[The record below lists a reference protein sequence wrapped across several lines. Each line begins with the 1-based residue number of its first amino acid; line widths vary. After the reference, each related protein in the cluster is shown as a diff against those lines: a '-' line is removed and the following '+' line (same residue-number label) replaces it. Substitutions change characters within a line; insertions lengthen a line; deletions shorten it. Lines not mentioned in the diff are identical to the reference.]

1 MNKEELASIINEN
14 YEYNLGYFEGV
25 RAVLMAYHSYPEL
38 DDFYHWLNRELKEA
52 KKLRDESYED

>member
-1 MNKEELASIINEN
+1 MNHD
-14 YEYNLGYFEGV
+14 YDYHLGYFEGV

-52 KKLRDESYED
+52 KKLRDESYENSI